1 MIPGRN
7 AVRSRILAL
16 CCFLV
21 LMRFA
26 ESRVARREVD
36 VLQQVVTT
44 MGVTSWKFNARS
56 CKIEGVGTA
65 QPRPSWS
72 ESDVKCDCNVGNS
85 TVCRHIVGIVLK
97 GLSLPGVLP
106 HKLVGL
112 PYLQHIDFAYNYLSG
127 TIPTEWA
134 STKLNNI
141 SVLVNRLSGEIPKVL
156 GNITSLTYL
165 NLEGNQFSGGIP
177 SELGNL
183 VNLKT
188 LMLSSNSLVGRLPA
202 SFSALV
208 NLTDLI
214 NDNNFTGPIPDF
226 IGNWKQLTRLEMQAS
241 GLEGP
246 IPANISLLNNLINLR
261 ISDINGPSQGFPPLS
276 SNGGL
281 VTLILRNCNI
291 SGIIPPYIWN
301 LKILETLDVSFN
313 KLEGGFPDHISP
325 RSTLHFLFLTGNVL
339 TGHIPSSILVTGL
352 NVDLSYNN
360 FTWQGLDEPA
370 CQPNL
375 NLNINMYKSF
385 STVSALRRVL
395 PCAKEVIT
403 CPRYRCSLN
412 VNCGGNDVTA
422 NERNREV
429 MYEGDASVEG
439 SSASKYFTSNNYWGF
454 SSTGDFM
461 DDANTQNARFIVS
474 QPSANLSELYR
485 SARISPLSLTYFQY
499 CLENGTYNVSLH
511 FAEIEF
517 RNDST
522 YYSLGR
528 RIFDIYIQEKL
539 VRKDFNIEE
548 EARGAQR
555 PVVLYFNA
563 SVTDNTLEIRVYWA
577 GKGTTRIPLPGH
589 YGPLVS
595 AISVRPYIKCS
606 NGANNH
612 ANIYIIVGVVAAC
625 STILMFSLLWWNGC
639 LQCREIHE
647 EPAEGELQMVTYTLR
662 QIRVATRNFDIA
674 NKVGEG
680 GFGPVYKGRLPDG
693 TLIAVKQ
700 LSSKS
705 RQGNKEFLNE
715 IGMFSCLQ
723 HPNVVKLLGGCV
735 EADQLLLVYEYM
747 ENNSLAN
754 ALYKDNQLVLDWPT
768 RLKICIGIARGL
780 TFLHEESSLKIVHRD
795 VKTTNVLL
803 DRDMNPKISD
813 FGLAR
818 LNEDDKTHISTRIAG
833 TIGYMAPEYA
843 LWGHLTYKADVY
855 SFGIVLLEI
864 VSGQSN
870 TNYIPV
876 ESCVCLLDWACF
888 SLLSGNLEQFTDR
901 KLNSRFNKEEVEG
914 VVKVALLCTSAAPTH
929 RPIMSQALGMLEG
942 SISIPAE
949 IPEAST
955 YTDDLRF
962 KAIKDYRREKTKF
975 SNAATGTNS
984 QISGTDY
991 FEYNPESPSRRNQS
1005 EIRVVPENP
1014 ATFSESP

>member
-7 AVRSRILAL
+7 AVRSRVLAL

-26 ESRVARREVD
+26 ESRVAPREVD
-36 VLQQVVTT
+36 VLQQIVTT
-44 MGVTSWKFNARS
+44 MGVTTWKFNASS
-56 CKIEGVGTA
+56 CNIEGVGTA
-65 QPRPSWS
+65 QPPPSWS
-72 ESDVKCDCNVGNS
+72 ESNVECDCNVGNS
-85 TVCRHIVGIVLK
+85 TVCHIVKIVLK

-106 HKLVGL
+106 PKLVEL
-112 PYLQHIDFAYNYLSG
+112 PYIQHIDFAYNYLSG

-134 STKLNNI
+134 STKLNFI
-141 SVLVNRLSGEIPKVL
+141 SVLVNRLSGKIPKAL

-165 NLEGNQFSGGIP
+165 NLEGNQFLGAIP

-183 VNLKT
+183 VNLET

-208 NLTDLI
+208 NLTDFRI

-226 IGNWKQLTRLEMQAS
+226 IGNWKQLIRLEMQAS

-261 ISDINGPSQGFPPLS
+261 ISDINGPSQGFPVLS

-291 SGIIPPYIWN
+291 SGKIPPYIWN
-301 LKILETLDVSFN
+301 LAILETLDVSFN

-325 RSTLHFLFLTGNVL
+325 RSTLQFLFLTGNL
-339 TGHIPSSILVTGL
+339 LRGYIPSSILVTGL
-352 NVDLSYNN
+352 NV
-360 FTWQGLDEPA
+360 
-370 CQPNL
+370 
-375 NLNINMYKSF
+375 
-385 STVSALRRVL
+385 RRVL
-395 PCAKEVIT
+395 PCAEEVT
-403 CPRYRCSLN
+403 CPRYVCSLN
-412 VNCGGNDVTA
+412 VNCGGNDVTVK
-422 NERNREV
+422 ERNREV
-429 MYEGDASVEG
+429 LYEGDASVEG
-439 SSASKYFTSNNYWGF
+439 SSASRYFTSGNYWGF

-461 DDANTQNARFIVS
+461 DDANIQNARFIVS
-474 QPSANLSELYR
+474 QPSPNLSELYR

-555 PVVLYFNA
+555 PAVLYFNA

-577 GKGTTRIPLPGH
+577 GKGTTRIPLSGH

-595 AISVRPYIKCS
+595 AISVHPYFKCS
-606 NGANNH
+606 NGTNNH

-625 STILMFSLLWWNGC
+625 SIIVMFGLLWWNGC
-639 LQCREIHE
+639 LPCRGRHRKEL
-647 EPAEGELQMVTYTLR
+647 AGGELQMVTYTLK
-662 QIRVATRNFDIA
+662 QIKVATRNFDIA

-735 EADQLLLVYEYM
+735 EANQLLLVYEYM

-754 ALYKDNQLVLDWPT
+754 ALFKDNQLVLDWPT
-768 RLKICIGIARGL
+768 RLKICIGVARGL

-795 VKTTNVLL
+795 VKATNVLL

-818 LNEDDKTHISTRIAG
+818 LNEDDKTHMSTRIAG
-833 TIGYMAPEYA
+833 TVGYMAPEYA

-870 TNYIPV
+870 SNYMPI
-876 ESCVCLLDWACF
+876 ESCVCLLDWACL
-888 SLLSGNLEQFTDR
+888 SLLSGNLEQFTDQ
-901 KLNSRFNKEEVEG
+901 KLNSHFNKEEVEG
-914 VVKVALLCTSAAPTH
+914 VVKVALLCTSATPTQ
-929 RPIMSQALGMLEG
+929 RPIMSEVLGMLEG
-942 SISIPAE
+942 RISIPAE

-955 YTDDLRF
+955 CTDDLRF

-1014 ATFSESP
+1014 ATF